1 MSKKCIRAW
10 ISGRV
15 QGVFFRAS
23 ACERALE
30 LDIRGYARNLYDGRV
45 EVLACGNEVSLALFV
60 EWLHKGPDAA
70 KVMDVEIQQVN
81 EVLPADF
88 TIR

>member
-23 ACERALE
+23 ACERAIE
-30 LDIRGYARNLYDGRV
+30 LDISGYALNLCDGRV
-45 EVLACGNEVSLALFV
+45 EVLACGYDASLQLFV
-60 EWLHKGPDAA
+60 EWLHNGPDAA
-70 KVMDVEIQQVN
+70 KVVNVDIQEVN
-81 EVLPADF
+81 EVPPGDF
-88 TIR
+88 VIR